1 MRPFLTIR
9 EDRNVIEHLSWHRRQ
24 YTARSVRREE
34 GEVPVLPHDL
44 ADSSA
49 LRLLAIGTDASLVRP
64 ADVAFGDAH
73 QRQLKYARILDE
85 YRMIVR
91 TLGGDRRA
99 VVHAAPIDP
108 VELRGD
114 VPALDRPRGAG
125 HPRLVVHSSTSR
137 SRGAFP
143 NDAYLVGA
151 ALQRRLGFDLVSTE
165 DPMLC
170 GLAGAAL
177 RARFNLP
184 LSVQIAGDML
194 DNPYWLRERRINPSL
209 NALGKWLVRRADSV
223 RVVSERERAK
233 LLGSGVPPER
243 VANIGWITDFS
254 RFDDLDGRALRERLL
269 GPGGRVLLLFV
280 GRLVLQKDLPTLI
293 RAMALV
299 ARERPDARLV
309 IAGDGPERPLAERLV
324 DELGIRDVVQFLGRV
339 DYPDVPAHYA
349 ASDLFLLPSRYE
361 GNARALAEAA
371 ASGRAAVTT
380 DVSGARDTI
389 LENETGRV
397 VPVERSD
404 LFAAA
409 VLESIADPARLTEM
423 GERARAH
430 VCALYDEEQLLAQF
444 ARFWSE
450 TATRR
455 VPRR

>member
-1 MRPFLTIR
+1 MRPFSIIW
-9 EDRNVIEHLSWHRRQ
+9 EDCNITEHLSWHRRQ
-24 YTARSVRREE
+24 YTVPSGRREDR
-34 GEVPVLPHDL
+34 EVPALPHNPGN
-44 ADSSA
+44 SRV
-49 LRLLAIGTDASLVRP
+49 LRLLAVGTDASLVDP

-85 YRMIVR
+85 YRMVVR

-99 VVHAAPIDP
+99 VVHGALAASEPPSAGSAVSASD
-108 VELRGD
+108 GSG
-114 VPALDRPRGAG
+114 RPRF
-125 HPRLVVHSSTSR
+125 VVHPSASR

-151 ALQRRLGFDLVSTE
+151 ALQRRIGFDLVSTE

-223 RVVSERERAK
+223 RVVSERERGK
-233 LLGSGVPPER
+233 VVGYGVPPER

-254 RFDDLDGRALRERLL
+254 RFADVDGRALRERLL
-269 GPGGRVLLLFV
+269 GPRGRVLLLFV
-280 GRLVLQKDLPTLI
+280 GRLVLQKDVPTLI
-293 RAMALV
+293 RAMGTI

-309 IAGDGPERPLAERLV
+309 VAGDGPERPLAERLV
-324 DELGIRDVVQFLGRV
+324 DELGIRGMVQFLGRV
-339 DYPDVPAHYA
+339 DYPEVPVYYA

-361 GNARALAEAA
+361 GNARVLAEAA

-389 LENETGRV
+389 LEGVTGRV
-397 VPVERSD
+397 VPVERPD
-404 LFAAA
+404 LFAEA
-409 VLESIADPARLTEM
+409 VLELITDSTHLAEM
-423 GERARAH
+423 GEQARAH
-430 VCALYDEEQLLAQF
+430 IRALYDEDKLLAQF

-455 VPRR
+455 TPHR